1 MCGLAGGCVGER
13 EGERQIH
20 ELKRARDREREC
32 LVYMRFHVVLR
43 PRLVERIERYL
54 AESQSA
60 MGIVVLCIII
70 VVTIGANI

>member
-1 MCGLAGGCVGER
+1 MCGLSGGCVGER
-13 EGERQIH
+13 EGERQTH
-20 ELKRARDREREC
+20 MKRARDREREC

>member
-1 MCGLAGGCVGER
+1 
-13 EGERQIH
+13 
-20 ELKRARDREREC
+20 
-32 LVYMRFHVVLR
+32 MRFHVVLR